1 MCRLAFCLRMGVCVG
16 VSVFV
21 FVYFEISV
29 FMFVSTVLSVLC
41 ISYVS
46 SQDIPIDL
54 LNAG

>member
-1 MCRLAFCLRMGVCVG
+1 MCRLVFCLRLWVCVG